1 MPSNTLLKI
10 KSNVPLAPYTTFKIG
25 GPAKFFCEVKT
36 KAELKK
42 ATAFAEKN
50 KEKIFIIGGGSNLL
64 VNDAGVNGLIIKFS
78 NNGVKIVKNILTAG
92 AGASLADALKAATLK
107 GLSGLEW
114 TAGIPRATI
123 GGGVRGNAGAF
134 GASMGDCVSEVQAYD
149 LKKNKFIKLAR
160 AECRFKYRES
170 IFKEEENYLIW
181 EVKLELKKYD
191 PEKIKNW
198 IMENLKLRKNTPA
211 MPSAGSAFKNILLEE
226 IEKANP
232 ELAKRLNRMDAVKFG
247 KVGAGLIIDKILD
260 LKGKTIG
267 GAKISEEHGN
277 FIVNTGKAT
286 AEDIITLI
294 SFIKQQC
301 RDKLGLDLQ
310 EEIQYLGF

>member
-1 MPSNTLLKI
+1 MDQNKSVNIRSNI
-10 KSNVPLAPYTTFKIG
+10 PLAPYTTFKIG

-42 ATAFAEKN
+42 AIAFARKN

-78 NNGVKIVKNILTAG
+78 NNSVKIVKNILTAG

-114 TAGIPRATI
+114 TSGIPRATI

-134 GASMGDCVSEVQAYD
+134 GASMGDCVSEIQVYD
-149 LKKNKFIKLAR
+149 LKKNKFMKFTR
-160 AECRFKYRES
+160 AECCFKYRES
-170 IFKEEENYLIW
+170 IFKEEEKYLIW
-181 EVKLELKKYD
+181 EVKLELKKDD
-191 PEKIKNW
+191 PKKIKNQ

-211 MPSAGSAFKNILLEE
+211 IPSAGSAFKNILLEE

-232 ELAKRLNRMDAVKFG
+232 ELAKRLNRMEAVKFG

-301 RDKLGLDLQ
+301 RDKLGLELR